1 MKRWLAIIPL
11 VVLVGAAGMFWVKS
25 LNRQVQYQP
34 AELVG
39 QATPVVSLT
48 PLRGGDPMSLTDAA
62 KGGPA
67 LINVFGSWCVAC
79 VVEHPIL
86 VDINRRGL
94 PIIGVAWRDKPEKT
108 QAFLNQRGDP
118 YTTVLMDP
126 NGVAAIG
133 LGITAAPESFL
144 VDGKGQIIFKQTGPI
159 TPEVADELIKRAKA
173 AS

>member
-11 VVLVGAAGMFWVKS
+11 VVLAAAAAMFWGKS
-25 LNRQVQYQP
+25 LHREVQYQP

-39 QATPVVSLT
+39 QTTPDVTLT
-48 PLRGGDPMSLTDAA
+48 PLRGGDPVSLKAA
-62 KGGPA
+62 SKGPA

-79 VVEHPIL
+79 VVEHPRL
-86 VDINRRGL
+86 VELNRRGL
-94 PIIGVAWRDKPEKT
+94 PVIGVAWRDKPEKT

-126 NGVAAIG
+126 DGLAAVG

-144 VDGKGQIIFKQTGPI
+144 VDPQGRIIYKQTGPI
-159 TPEVADELIKRAKA
+159 TPEVVEILLKKA
-173 AS
+173 GK